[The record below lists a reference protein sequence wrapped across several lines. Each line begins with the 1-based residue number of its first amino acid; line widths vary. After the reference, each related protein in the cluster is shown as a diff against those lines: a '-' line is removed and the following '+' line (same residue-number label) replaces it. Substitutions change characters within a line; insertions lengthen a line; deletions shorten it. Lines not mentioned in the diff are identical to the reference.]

1 MRYTMSLRFVRW
13 LTLALAALVGPWSL
27 HADDSFDRRAMLQS
41 IVERAVYPGQEA
53 FTAAAD
59 ELLAAA
65 AAFLDTPD
73 EARLEA
79 MQAAWRGASNAW
91 EEIALLALDLRITA
105 IHNRIDKP
113 PLNVEFVGDILTGD
127 EPIDAAAVENM
138 GSTVRGLP
146 AIEYL
151 IFDTDLSAAAIVEG
165 FDDSRRRDYLLA
177 LTQNLADKARELQHA
192 WSPEGRD
199 YASRFIK
206 ADQAAGQIQGSINM
220 LANKMFEQL
229 ETSLQM
235 RLGEPAGIALGTGPQ
250 PELVESPRSQHSLA
264 QIKHGLIGMR
274 RLFNGGEGD
283 DAPGFD
289 DYLDFVGATAETGML
304 SQLIDERF
312 TNALAAIDAIELP
325 LAVAVAEDA
334 DGVAALYEA
343 MRQLLIPLRV
353 DMKSQLSILLTF
365 SDRDG
370 DQ

>member
-1 MRYTMSLRFVRW
+1 MPYTMSLRFAGW
-13 LTLALAALVGPWSL
+13 LTLALAVVGSL
-27 HADDSFDRRAMLQS
+27 YAVDADDSFDRRAMLQS
-41 IVERAVYPGQEA
+41 IVEYAVYPGQEA

-65 AAFLDTPD
+65 EAFVDAPD
-73 EARLEA
+73 AVRLEA
-79 MQAAWRGASNAW
+79 MQDAWRRASNAW

-113 PLNVEFVGDILTGD
+113 PLNIEFVGDILAGD
-127 EPIDAAAVENM
+127 APIDAAAVENM

-151 IFDTDLSAAAIVEG
+151 IFDPDLSAAAIVMG
-165 FDDSRRRDYLLA
+165 FEETRRRDYLLA
-177 LTQNLADKARELQHA
+177 LAQNLADKARELQAA

-199 YASRFIK
+199 YASRFIN

-235 RLGEPAGIALGTGPQ
+235 RLGEPAGIALGTGARPD
-250 PELVESPRSQHSLA
+250 LVESPRSQHSLA

-283 DAPGFD
+283 DALGFN
-289 DYLDFVGATAETGML
+289 DYLDFVGATADTGML
-304 SQLIDERF
+304 SELIERRF
-312 TNALAAIDAIELP
+312 QEVFAAIEVIELP
-325 LAVAVAEDA
+325 LAVAVVEDA
-334 DGVAALYEA
+334 AGVAALYEA